1 MADESGCAPLFLF
14 VCFSTAS
21 DERLECGRIGL
32 HPVPAD
38 NKSYSLSLFM
48 YKLKLLMTISTSI
61 KEKLVYVGLWVLLFA
76 TPLLTFYLHSLN
88 KPTVVFAWPDVF
100 GIWMLFGTYLF
111 FFLIHNSFVSPQLV
125 YGHHAVR
132 YLLLVLLL
140 LCGFGIGR
148 HLLSKT
154 EVGRKFIPHGRPPEM
169 MDGKIK
175 DGAQSDDDGLKTWR
189 GWRNHPHG
197 NGQRKRFYHH
207 PMHDGFPPG
216 PIMLL
221 GEKDFLA
228 YSILVLLFGMNIGIK
243 LYFKNENDAHA
254 LEQLQQKNVEE
265 QLKYLKYQINPHFFM
280 NTLNNIHTLIDIDPD
295 KAKEALIEL
304 SKMMRYVLYEA
315 NNAMVP
321 LDREVEFLRN
331 YIRLMRLRYT
341 DDLKISV
348 SLPNEVPNRQVP
360 PLIFITFV
368 ENAFKHGVSYAHN
381 SFIDIKLSIDDTSTL
396 FCCRNSRS
404 EKTEGHKEGVGL
416 NNVRQRLQLIYG
428 ESYALRITDGGDAYD
443 VSLSLPVQ
451 IQSSTTND

>member
-1 MADESGCAPLFLF
+1 
-14 VCFSTAS
+14 
-21 DERLECGRIGL
+21 
-32 HPVPAD
+32 
-38 NKSYSLSLFM
+38 
-48 YKLKLLMTISTSI
+48 
-61 KEKLVYVGLWVLLFA
+61 
-76 TPLLTFYLHSLN
+76 
-88 KPTVVFAWPDVF
+88 
-100 GIWMLFGTYLF
+100 
-111 FFLIHNSFVSPQLV
+111 
-125 YGHHAVR
+125 
-132 YLLLVLLL
+132 
-140 LCGFGIGR
+140 
-148 HLLSKT
+148 
-154 EVGRKFIPHGRPPEM
+154 
-169 MDGKIK
+169 
-175 DGAQSDDDGLKTWR
+175 
-189 GWRNHPHG
+189 
-197 NGQRKRFYHH
+197 
-207 PMHDGFPPG
+207 MHDGLPPE
-216 PIMLL
+216 PVMLL
-221 GEKDFLA
+221 GEKDFLG

-428 ESYALRITDGGDAYD
+428 ESYALRITDDDDTYN

-451 IQSSTTND
+451 IQSSITND